1 MNRWMRDALLL
12 LIVTSCY
19 SLSQGAP
26 QKVTAAREKDQIAIK
41 IDGKLFTCYKFGAA
55 QKPIL
60 LAGQRTGFGQIDHNG
75 NV

>member
-55 QKPIL
+55 QKYP
-60 LAGQRTGFGQIDHNG
+60 
-75 NV
+75 